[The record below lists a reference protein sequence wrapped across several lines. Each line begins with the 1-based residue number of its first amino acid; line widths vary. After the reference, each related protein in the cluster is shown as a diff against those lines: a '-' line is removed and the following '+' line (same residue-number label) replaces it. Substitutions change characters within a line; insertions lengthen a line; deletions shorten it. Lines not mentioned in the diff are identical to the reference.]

1 MRKIDK
7 RACRKF
13 SVKGLQISPN
23 HGLLHAPGIR
33 YIVRTTRQSIARK
46 RFLILCYFAVEDIL
60 QGKDEPKYVT
70 FQAKDSFLTLE
81 SLENGTRKWRA
92 SQNRYL
98 VRRNG
103 NLDAVCAFYSGAD
116 ERRTRQ
122 FCCPN
127 QESGFTAL
135 YQMQESIK
143 NKHIFEQMCQTR
155 RKIAA
160 AMKPI
165 DRRALPKDILEWA
178 HREAISAHIFY
189 EYCHGKRFQNGYC
202 TRCRT
207 DVQIEKPH
215 HNREGVCPNCK
226 AKVTFHASGRTKRIQ
241 ERETV
246 QVIQRVGKQLVIRI
260 AKVYATFHNNRTWAY
275 SIKECSRY
283 LLSYENGQYTQQ
295 EFYWQYGSELI
306 TNWHKGAR
314 PVMSRYC
321 YYFHAD
327 NCGCLYLKGIAKELK
342 GTPWQY
348 CQVKEFYNHFSEPL
362 YLPSYL
368 RAYSLQPVIE
378 YLVKL
383 RLFNLASGVI
393 YQDDEN
399 RPYHRDPLNYG
410 GKCLQEV
417 LGVGKEYLPL
427 MQKADVNRHCLY
439 LLQKMLAAGVVAEP
453 SFLIWCQIHKIYD
466 DQDIIR
472 CLKYCSQ
479 HKLASY
485 ISGQAEVTQHY
496 SNRYSH
502 AFELYKDY
510 IRFCE
515 DLQYDLTDD
524 FVVFPRNV
532 KEAHDNASKMF
543 DRQKVRIFND
553 KISAAYPALSRQF
566 KMSKNGLMIVPPKTA
581 EEIVAEGQALHHCV
595 GGYVSRV
602 ADKECVIL
610 FLRQRKQPNTPFYT
624 IELREG
630 RVAQIRG
637 EHNCSPNNK
646 VKAYMKLWERE
657 KLLPAVAKAA

>member
-13 SVKGLQISPN
+13 DVKGLQISPN
-23 HGLLHAPGIR
+23 HGLLHAPGIQ

-81 SLENGTRKWRA
+81 SLKNGRRKWRV

-98 VRRNG
+98 DQRNG
-103 NLDAVCAFYSGAD
+103 KLDDVCAFYSGAD

-127 QESGFTAL
+127 QKKGFAAL
-135 YQMQESIK
+135 HWLQEQIK
-143 NKHIFEQMCQTR
+143 DLRIYERMCQNR

-160 AMKPI
+160 VMNPI
-165 DRRALPKDILEWA
+165 DSRALPKDLDTWVCKEVLP
-178 HREAISAHIFY
+178 AHIFY
-189 EYCHGKRFQNGYC
+189 EYRHGKRIQNGYC

-207 DVQIEKPH
+207 DIQIESPR
-215 HNREGVCPNCK
+215 HNKEGICPNCK
-226 AKVTFHASGRTKRIQ
+226 AKVTFHAAGRSKRIR
-241 ERETV
+241 ERGTV
-246 QVIQRVGKQLVIRI
+246 QVVQRVRNQIAVRI
-260 AKVYATFHNNRTWAY
+260 LKIHADFGDYRNPVCNIFESARFLISYDGACY
-275 SIKECSRY
+275 KER
-283 LLSYENGQYTQQ
+283 
-295 EFYWQYGSELI
+295 EFYWKYGVEAV
-306 TNWHKGAR
+306 TNWRKGPR
-314 PVMSRYC
+314 PVLYRW
-321 YYFHAD
+321 YYHYNAD
-327 NCGCLYLKGIAKELK
+327 NCAFLYPRNLSKELK

-348 CQVKEFYNHFSEPL
+348 CQVKEFDKHFCEAL

-368 RAYSLQPVIE
+368 RAYSRYPVIE

-383 RLFNLASGVI
+383 KLFNLTSGVI
-393 YQDDEN
+393 YQDDGN
-399 RPYHRDPLNYG
+399 SPYHKDPLNYE

-417 LGVGKEYLPL
+417 LGVEKKFLPM
-427 MQKADVNRHCLY
+427 MQTADVNRHSLY
-439 LLQKMLAAGVVAEP
+439 LLQKMVDAGIAVET
-453 SFLIWCQIHKIYD
+453 SFLTWCQMHKIYD
-466 DQDIIR
+466 DRDIIR

-479 HKLASY
+479 HKLVSY
-485 ISGQAEVTQHY
+485 ISGQAETVDHY
-496 SNRYSH
+496 GNRYSKV
-502 AFELYKDY
+502 FDLYKDY

-515 DLQYDLTDD
+515 DLHYDLTDD
-524 FVVFPRNV
+524 FIVFPRNV
-532 KEAHDNASKMF
+532 KEAHDNVSKMF

-553 KISAAYPALSRQF
+553 QISAEYPALSQKY

-637 EHNCSPNNK
+637 ENNCNPNDK
-646 VKAYMKLWERE
+646 VKAYMKLWEQE